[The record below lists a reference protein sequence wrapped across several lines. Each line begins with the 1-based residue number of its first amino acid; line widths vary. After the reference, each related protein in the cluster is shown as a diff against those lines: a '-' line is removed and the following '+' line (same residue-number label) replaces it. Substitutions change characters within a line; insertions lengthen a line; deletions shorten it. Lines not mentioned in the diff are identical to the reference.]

1 MRLVSFTF
9 VGGEGTLKPEK
20 ILYVQTDGHRNVFTV
35 LEGSERVEL
44 NLYKKLDEIE
54 RVLKPYG
61 FVRSHRSLMVNM
73 RYVKSVSNYLMELT
87 TGEVL
92 TIPRSRYGMVKEAFK
107 DMQRCKG

>member
-1 MRLVSFTF
+1 MVSFTF
-9 VGGEGTLKPEK
+9 VGGERNLKPEN
-20 ILYVQTDGHRNVFTV
+20 IIYVQTAGHRNVFTV
-35 LEGSERVEL
+35 LEASERVEL

-54 RVLKPYG
+54 RTLKPYG

-73 RYVKSVSNYLMELT
+73 RYVKRVSNYLMELS
-87 TGEVL
+87 TGEVF

>member
-1 MRLVSFTF
+1 MVSFTF
-9 VGGEGTLKPEK
+9 VGGERTLKPEK

-87 TGEVL
+87 TGTAWRSGAAL
-92 TIPRSRYGMVKEAFK
+92 TDLRSCGKEYSW
-107 DMQRCKG
+107 Q